1 MDVHRGSCGLLWRLV
16 GHSSG
21 KSYRRLQDSQDQGSP
36 LVGKNILTGS
46 CLGWPKCQSRNLWD
60 LSSNSRSSD
69 LWLCGTFIDDAFM
82 MHRFIAY
89 CWVTLIIWF
98 VAFPYPENIAVAIG
112 DHDPWF
118 KVKNTW
124 NHQPNILA
132 LKPMVLTEAVI
143 KDTSQQHYPCH
154 RESHGR
160 ASLVKNQ
167 NCCGCWGPLNP
178 LISPNPE
185 HAPIQSLSTTSAH
198 YFVNMHTSQLCLQEW
213 REQPGF
219 HHSNAAFCDCDTSAP
234 QPMKSWRA
242 CGHLLLWFFTTWRR
256 AEPGYG
262 RLSPKRSPPYF
273 HVKQNFYITTSKS
286 IPESALNYSGLP
298 SVAAEAVGTVPTKP
312 AGRAAVLDTLLPG
325 AGHMKGACE
334 VPERRWIYD
343 LFLFFSIFFHTEL
356 VFPRD
361 DWNSH
366 RISQFDGSRILD
378 VTIITPIIPW
388 AIPQ

>member
-21 KSYRRLQDSQDQGSP
+21 KCYRRLQDSQDQGSP

-82 MHRFIAY
+82 MHRFIAS
-89 CWVTLIIWF
+89 CWVTLIILF

-185 HAPIQSLSTTSAH
+185 HAPIQSLYTTFAH

-219 HHSNAAFCDCDTSAP
+219 HHSDAAFCDCDTSAP

-262 RLSPKRSPPYF
+262 RLSLKRGPPYF
-273 HVKQNFYITTSKS
+273 HVKQKKYQNIKVYSRICSELQRAAFGGGGSS
-286 IPESALNYSGLP
+286 GHSAHQ
-298 SVAAEAVGTVPTKP
+298 
-312 AGRAAVLDTLLPG
+312 AGRKGGRLGHLAAWCWSYERCMWSARKAMDLWFVL
-325 AGHMKGACE
+325 
-334 VPERRWIYD
+334 
-343 LFLFFSIFFHTEL
+343 LFFFIFFHTEL

-366 RISQFDGSRILD
+366 RISQFDGSRVLD

>member
-1 MDVHRGSCGLLWRLV
+1 MYIGVLVAYCEDSWGTAWVNVIAGFRIRKIKDLLWWE
-16 GHSSG
+16 
-21 KSYRRLQDSQDQGSP
+21 
-36 LVGKNILTGS
+36 KNILTGS

-69 LWLCGTFIDDAFM
+69 LWLCGTCIDDAFM
-82 MHRFIAY
+82 MHGFIAC

-154 RESHGR
+154 QESHGR

-185 HAPIQSLSTTSAH
+185 CTHTIFVYHICALLCQHAYLAAVPSRMTRTTRFSPFWCRVLWLWHFCTATDEIVACLWAPPSLVFYHLTKGRTRLRSPQPEKKLPIFPCETIFLSKHQSL
-198 YFVNMHTSQLCLQEW
+198 
-213 REQPGF
+213 
-219 HHSNAAFCDCDTSAP
+219 
-234 QPMKSWRA
+234 
-242 CGHLLLWFFTTWRR
+242 
-256 AEPGYG
+256 
-262 RLSPKRSPPYF
+262 
-273 HVKQNFYITTSKS
+273 
-286 IPESALNYSGLP
+286 
-298 SVAAEAVGTVPTKP
+298 
-312 AGRAAVLDTLLPG
+312 
-325 AGHMKGACE
+325 
-334 VPERRWIYD
+334 
-343 LFLFFSIFFHTEL
+343 
-356 VFPRD
+356 
-361 DWNSH
+361 
-366 RISQFDGSRILD
+366 
-378 VTIITPIIPW
+378 
-388 AIPQ
+388 